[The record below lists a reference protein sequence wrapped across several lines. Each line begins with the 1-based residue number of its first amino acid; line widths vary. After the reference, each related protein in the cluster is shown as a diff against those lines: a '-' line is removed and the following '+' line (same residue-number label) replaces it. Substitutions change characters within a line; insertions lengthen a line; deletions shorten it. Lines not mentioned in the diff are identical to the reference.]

1 VFENAVTELDDQ
13 ELDRMIEM
21 LRARAIAAR
30 QEQTLELKAQP
41 KALLN
46 GRH

>member
-1 VFENAVTELDDQ
+1 MFQNAVTELDEE

-21 LRARAIAAR
+21 LREKVLESRR
-30 QEQTLELKAQP
+30 EQTLELKAQP